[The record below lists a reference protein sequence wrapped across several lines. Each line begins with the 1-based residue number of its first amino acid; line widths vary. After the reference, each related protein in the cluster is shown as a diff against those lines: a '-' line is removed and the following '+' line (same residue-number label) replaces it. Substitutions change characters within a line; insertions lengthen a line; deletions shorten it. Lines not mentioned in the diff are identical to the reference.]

1 GGGVGH
7 QLHPG
12 VGLGGELVGGLVVG
26 VLVGRHEGGVGR
38 ELVALEPGGGALR
51 AHPGGPHGGGHG
63 GGVEGVPAEDLAQE
77 PLGPG
82 GLDQRHQVGGAGAGD
97 EQDVG
102 VHRQGLGHGLVDVAG
117 AVGVGDVGG
126 EGDVVGR
133 HGVGGDIALLHAQ
146 CVGCAR
152 VEDGRGGRMGGL
164 GVLGDVGRD
173 RCGFPEGV
181 PEDPGARVGAV
192 ADDAQAGVAG
202 GHHHRVVAVG
212 HCVGGG
218 GGVGEAG
225 AEDGQD
231 VVVGDQRGGG
241 RRRCGGHRVVV
252 ADGENDL
259 GALHPTG

>member
-1 GGGVGH
+1 
-7 QLHPG
+7 
-12 VGLGGELVGGLVVG
+12 
-26 VLVGRHEGGVGR
+26 
-38 ELVALEPGGGALR
+38 
-51 AHPGGPHGGGHG
+51 
-63 GGVEGVPAEDLAQE
+63 
-77 PLGPG
+77 
-82 GLDQRHQVGGAGAGD
+82 
-97 EQDVG
+97 
-102 VHRQGLGHGLVDVAG
+102 
-117 AVGVGDVGG
+117 
-126 EGDVVGR
+126 
-133 HGVGGDIALLHAQ
+133 
-146 CVGCAR
+146 
-152 VEDGRGGRMGGL
+152 RMGGL

-259 GALHPTG
+259 GALHPTGGVDAAGGELGGLDGLEAVGGAGAGAGVDGAEVDDVA